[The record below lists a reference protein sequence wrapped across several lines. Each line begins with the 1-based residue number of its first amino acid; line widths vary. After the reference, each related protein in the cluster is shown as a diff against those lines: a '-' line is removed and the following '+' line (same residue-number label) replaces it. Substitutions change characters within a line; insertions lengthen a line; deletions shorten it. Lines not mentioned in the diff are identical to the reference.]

1 MGAIIDFVKAIADGF
16 LTVIDFVVS
25 FVGDIVYIVQLT
37 AMYLAQIPSYFSWL
51 PGELLTII
59 VTIFAIVVIYKVTGR
74 EG

>member
-1 MGAIIDFVKAIADGF
+1 MSAIIDFIQAIADGI
-16 LTVIDFVVS
+16 LTLIDFVVS

-37 AMYLAQIPSYFSWL
+37 AQYLAQIPSYFAWL
-51 PGELLTII
+51 PQELLTIL

>member
-16 LTVIDFVVS
+16 LTIIEFVVS

-51 PGELLTII
+51 PSELLTIV

>member
-1 MGAIIDFVKAIADGF
+1 MGAIIDFIKSIADGV
-16 LTVIDFVVS
+16 LTLIDFVVS

-37 AMYLAQIPSYFSWL
+37 GQYLAQIPSYFAWL
-51 PGELLTII
+51 PPELLTIL